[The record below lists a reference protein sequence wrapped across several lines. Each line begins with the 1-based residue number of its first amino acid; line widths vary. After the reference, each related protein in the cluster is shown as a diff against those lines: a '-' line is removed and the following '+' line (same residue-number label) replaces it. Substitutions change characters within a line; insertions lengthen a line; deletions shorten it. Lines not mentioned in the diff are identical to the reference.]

1 MYQNGQMPPQ
11 QQIPGLMDMPVKTVI
26 NTEDIKEIVYR
37 LNQKPFNENYN
48 LVTFDELNPVEL
60 LELLNKIFTH
70 LDKSF
75 QNIKERQPE

>member
-1 MYQNGQMPPQ
+1 
-11 QQIPGLMDMPVKTVI
+11 MPVKTVI